1 MSNLKIRANYDCLIE
16 KLKEMVE
23 YYENSITR
31 NNRIKMYLANGDV
44 INYTVTNHNIAHL
57 LGVNTQI
64 LISNK
69 IVKSTDSYGALKE
82 LINDSYGTYNAIEKF
97 NGFGSVFSTYIDDK
111 IDAFKKQIDNP
122 NILKYEFVC
131 KYDRSKNYTEKK
143 VDGLTADYYLASKDE
158 NDNIILLGLVR
169 QNEEYDNCIYIP
181 QTTRVIKEEQ
191 LYGLL
196 NGQEITYVS
205 KSVINNPYNG
215 YTGEFI
221 VKNIDTY
228 RLLEILYSYQNM
240 TGAIPNTIKNH
251 IYQMKYL
258 SKFISNNRI
267 QSKELEII
275 FEKISY
281 AISNNIIINLEEEEL
296 EKLDISII
304 ELVKEHNDIHLSSS
318 KVDLYSKG
326 EFSKVVED
334 KDKYRK
340 ELENIKEVLQHQRVE
355 NEDLKLENE
364 QLKEQLQKLQI
375 YEQQFR
381 LLFNQVNNIGTQINQ
396 TIEEIPQEIRDLKR

>member
-1 MSNLKIRANYDCLIE
+1 MLNIKIRADYDCLIK

-23 YYENSITR
+23 YYEKSITR

-44 INYTVTNHNIAHL
+44 INYTITNHNIAHL

-64 LISNK
+64 LVSNK
-69 IVKSTDSYGALKE
+69 IVSSTDSYGALKD
-82 LINDSYGTYNAIEKF
+82 LINDPYGTYNAIEKF
-97 NGFGSVFSTYIDDK
+97 NGFGSVFSLYIEDK
-111 IDAFKKQIDNP
+111 IGAFKKQIDNP
-122 NILKYEFVC
+122 NILGYEFVC
-131 KYDRSKNYTEKK
+131 KYDWSRNYTEKE

-158 NDNIILLGLVR
+158 NDNIILLGLVS
-169 QNEEYDNCIYIP
+169 QNEEYDNDVYIP

-196 NGQEITYVS
+196 KGQEITYVS

-215 YTGEFI
+215 YIGEFT

-251 IYQMKYL
+251 TYQMKCL
-258 SKFISNNRI
+258 SKIISNNKV
-267 QSKELEII
+267 QNKELESI

-281 AISNNIIINLEEEEL
+281 AISNNILINLEEEET
-296 EKLDISII
+296 EKLDKSII
-304 ELVKEHNDIHLSSS
+304 DLIKEHNDKCLSSS

-340 ELENIKEVLQHQRVE
+340 ELENIREILQQQKEE
-355 NEDLKLENE
+355 NDSLRKENE
-364 QLKEQLQKLQI
+364 QLKEKLQMLQI
-375 YEQQFR
+375 YEQHFNI
-381 LLFNQVNNIGTQINQ
+381 LFKQITNINNQMNQ
-396 TIEEIPQEIRDLKR
+396 TIDDIPQEITDLKR